1 MDGAGTP
8 FELGRGTFRV
18 MRMDLNCDVGE
29 LPEALADGTQEA
41 ILRQV
46 TSANIACG
54 GHAGD
59 PQMMRATIEQAQ
71 LCGTAIGA
79 HPGYEDRA
87 NFGRI
92 ALALNSGEIAASV
105 YRQMVALAEIAERCG
120 ARIGHVKPHGELYN
134 QASRDREI
142 ARAIAEGVARWRRDV
157 TLVGLAGSAML
168 EEFRAAGFAVAAE
181 GFADRRYEADGSLR
195 ARKFRDALL
204 HDPAEAAAQALRIA
218 TEGSVVAANGAVIAL
233 KAETLCIH
241 GDTPGA
247 PQIAA
252 AVRRVL
258 EVAGV
263 TLQALGG

>member
-1 MDGAGTP
+1 
-8 FELGRGTFRV
+8 

-29 LPEALADGTQEA
+29 LPEAIADGSQEA

-59 PQMMRATIEQAQ
+59 AQMMRATIEQA
-71 LCGTAIGA
+71 LRCGTAIGA

-92 ALALNSGEIAASV
+92 ALKLSSEEVAASV
-105 YRQMVALAEIAERCG
+105 YGQILALVEIAERCG
-120 ARIGHVKPHGELYN
+120 ARIGHVKPHGALYN
-134 QASRDREI
+134 QAAQAREI

-157 TLVGLAGSAML
+157 ALVGLAGSAML

-181 GFADRRYEADGSLR
+181 GFADRKYEADGSLR

-204 HDPAEAAAQALRIA
+204 HDPAEAAAQALRI
-218 TEGSVVAANGAVIAL
+218 TREGSVVAANGAVIPL
-233 KAETLCIH
+233 KVGTICIH

-247 PQIAA
+247 PRVAA
-252 AVRRVL
+252 AVRLAL
-258 EVAGV
+258 EEAGITV
-263 TLQALGG
+263 RALGG

>member
-1 MDGAGTP
+1 MI
-8 FELGRGTFRV
+8 RV
-18 MRMDLNCDVGE
+18 DLNCDVGE
-29 LPEALADGTQEA
+29 LPEAIADGSQEA

-59 PQMMRATIEQAQ
+59 AAMMRATIEQAQ
-71 LCGTAIGA
+71 RCGVAIGA

-92 ALALNSGEIAASV
+92 ALAMSSKELAASV
-105 YRQMVALAEIAERCG
+105 YGQVVALAKVAERCG
-120 ARIGHVKPHGELYN
+120 ARIGHVKPHGALYN
-134 QASRDREI
+134 QAARDRSI

-157 TLVGLAGSAML
+157 MLVGLAGSVML

-181 GFADRRYEADGSLR
+181 GFADRKYESDGSLR

-204 HDPAEAAAQALRIA
+204 HEPAEAAAQAVRIA
-218 TEGSVVAANGAVIAL
+218 KEGSVMAANGTVIPL
-233 KAETLCIH
+233 KVQTICIH

-247 PQIAA
+247 AQIAV
-252 AVRRVL
+252 AVRRAL
-258 EVAGV
+258 EDVGV
-263 TLQALGG
+263 TVRALSG

>member
-1 MDGAGTP
+1 
-8 FELGRGTFRV
+8 

-59 PQMMRATIEQAQ
+59 PLMMRATIEQAQ
-71 LCGTAIGA
+71 RCDTAIGA

-92 ALALNSGEIAASV
+92 ELTLSGEEVAASV
-105 YRQMVALAEIAERCG
+105 YRQILALAEVAERCG
-120 ARIGHVKPHGELYN
+120 ARIGHVKAHGALYN
-134 QASRDREI
+134 LAARDRGI

-157 TLVGLAGSAML
+157 VLVGLAGSVML

-181 GFADRRYEADGSLR
+181 GFADRKYEGDGRLR
-195 ARKFRDALL
+195 SRQFRDALL
-204 HDPAEAAAQALRIA
+204 YEPAEAAAQAVRIA
-218 TEGSVVAANGAVIAL
+218 REGSAVAANGAVVPL
-233 KAETLCIH
+233 KVETICIH

-247 PQIAA
+247 ARIAE
-252 AVRRVL
+252 AVRRAL
-258 EVAGV
+258 EEAGV
-263 TLQALGG
+263 TLQALGE

>member
-1 MDGAGTP
+1 
-8 FELGRGTFRV
+8 

-29 LPEALADGTQEA
+29 LREALADGTQEA

-59 PQMMRATIEQAQ
+59 PQMMLATIEQARR
-71 LCGTAIGA
+71 CGTAIGA

-92 ALALNSGEIAASV
+92 ELKLSSEEIAALV
-105 YRQMVALAEIAERCG
+105 YRQVKALAEVAEKCG
-120 ARIGHVKPHGELYN
+120 GRIGHVKPHGALYN
-134 QASRDREI
+134 QAARDRTI
-142 ARAIAEGVARWRRDV
+142 ARAIADGVAKWRRDV
-157 TLVGLAGSAML
+157 VLVGLAGSVML

-181 GFADRRYEADGSLR
+181 GFADRKYEVDGSLR
-195 ARKFRDALL
+195 ARKLRDALL

-218 TEGSVVAANGAVIAL
+218 TEESVVGANGAVIPL
-233 KAETLCIH
+233 KVETICIH

-247 PQIAA
+247 AQIAA
-252 AVRRVL
+252 VVRRAL
-258 EVAGV
+258 EYSGV
-263 TLQALGG
+263 TLQALSG

>member
-1 MDGAGTP
+1 MTH
-8 FELGRGTFRV
+8 
-18 MRMDLNCDVGE
+18 MDLNCDVGE

-59 PQMMRATIEQAQ
+59 PQMMRATIEQA
-71 LCGTAIGA
+71 LRCGTAIGA

-92 ALALNSGEIAASV
+92 ELKLSSEEIAASV
-105 YRQMVALAEIAERCG
+105 YKQILTLAEIAEHCG
-120 ARIGHVKPHGELYN
+120 ARIGHVKPHGALYN
-134 QASRDREI
+134 QAGRDRAI

-157 TLVGLAGSAML
+157 VLVGLAGSVML
-168 EEFRAAGFAVAAE
+168 EEFRAARFAVAAE
-181 GFADRRYEADGSLR
+181 GFADRKYEADGSLR
-195 ARKFRDALL
+195 HRKFRDALL
-204 HDPAEAAAQALRIA
+204 HDPTEAAAQALRIA
-218 TEGSVVAANGAVIAL
+218 TEGGVVAADGAVIPL
-233 KAETLCIH
+233 KVETLCIH

-247 PQIAA
+247 AQIAA

-258 EVAGV
+258 TTAGF
-263 TLQALGG
+263 TLRPLEAIS

>member
-1 MDGAGTP
+1 
-8 FELGRGTFRV
+8 

-29 LPEALADGTQEA
+29 LPEALADGSQEA

-59 PQMMRATIEQAQ
+59 LQMMRATIEQAQ
-71 LCGTAIGA
+71 RCGTAIGA

-87 NFGRI
+87 SFGRI
-92 ALALNSGEIAASV
+92 ELKLSSEEVAASV
-105 YRQMVALAEIAERCG
+105 YRQILALAEVADRCG
-120 ARIGHVKPHGELYN
+120 AHIGHVKPHGALYN
-134 QASRDREI
+134 LAARDRGI
-142 ARAIAEGVARWRRDV
+142 ARAIADGVARWRRDV
-157 TLVGLAGSAML
+157 TLVGLAGSVML
-168 EEFRAAGFAVAAE
+168 KEFHTAGFAVAPE
-181 GFADRRYEADGSLR
+181 GFADRKYEGDGSLR

-218 TEGSVVAANGAVIAL
+218 KEGSVVAANGAVIPL
-233 KAETLCIH
+233 KVETICIH

-252 AVRRVL
+252 AVRRAL
-258 EVAGV
+258 EDAGV
-263 TLQALGG
+263 ALQALGG

>member
-1 MDGAGTP
+1 
-8 FELGRGTFRV
+8 

-29 LPEALADGTQEA
+29 LPEALADGSQEA

-59 PQMMRATIEQAQ
+59 LQMMRATIEQAQ
-71 LCGTAIGA
+71 RCGTAIGA

-87 NFGRI
+87 SFGRI
-92 ALALNSGEIAASV
+92 ELKLSSEEVAASV
-105 YRQMVALAEIAERCG
+105 YRQILALAEVADRCG
-120 ARIGHVKPHGELYN
+120 AHIGHVKPHGALYN
-134 QASRDREI
+134 LAARDRGI
-142 ARAIAEGVARWRRDV
+142 ARAIADGVARWRRYV
-157 TLVGLAGSAML
+157 TLVGLAGSVML
-168 EEFRAAGFAVAAE
+168 KEFHTAGFAVAPE
-181 GFADRRYEADGSLR
+181 GFADRKYEGDGSLR

-218 TEGSVVAANGAVIAL
+218 KEGSVVAANGAVIPL
-233 KAETLCIH
+233 KVETICIH

-252 AVRRVL
+252 AVRRAL
-258 EVAGV
+258 EDAGV
-263 TLQALGG
+263 ALQALGG